1 MAARCLGE
9 NPHLLAELL
18 PTTKRGLGPGQRSHF
33 TTSSRSLSFST
44 RQLLSPLHSLSV
56 IDNLSYHLPSESL
69 SIRIPQRGRSEM
81 GRIRSTHSSM
91 PLSGSLGDRD
101 RAASGVRFACWST
114 LYHSQPVKGLNRTR
128 RSAYSGGLVR
138 SGLLSMPSLWSEK
151 ASVLDYLH
159 WDRNMLLCR

>member
-1 MAARCLGE
+1 
-9 NPHLLAELL
+9 
-18 PTTKRGLGPGQRSHF
+18 
-33 TTSSRSLSFST
+33 
-44 RQLLSPLHSLSV
+44 
-56 IDNLSYHLPSESL
+56 
-69 SIRIPQRGRSEM
+69 M

-114 LYHSQPVKGLNRTR
+114 LYHSQPVKGLSRTR
-128 RSAYSGGLVR
+128 RLAYSGGLVR

-159 WDRNMLLCR
+159 WNRNMLLCRQVLIPNDSRVSTDLRMLERLRTPLAIRLLIQQISQRKKTYFIMSSRFQ